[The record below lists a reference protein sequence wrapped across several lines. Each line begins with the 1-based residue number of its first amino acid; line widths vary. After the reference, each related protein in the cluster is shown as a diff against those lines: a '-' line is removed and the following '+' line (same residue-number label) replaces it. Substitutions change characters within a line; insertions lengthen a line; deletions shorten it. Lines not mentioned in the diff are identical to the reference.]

1 MSALRMR
8 VASSFVTL
16 YERLRKRILRFQHRC
31 LRIGCVEVKTEMSDE
46 NITLTTE
53 QKAAAVVV
61 ALGTDKASKLYQF
74 LSADDVEKLTLEVA
88 RLGHLEAKQ
97 TEQALDDFYKTCLTQ
112 KVVTDGGMEYARA
125 VLEKAYGEN
134 AASELLDKV
143 SKYLKNRS
151 FDFVEKAD
159 VKNLFSVLQHERAQT
174 IALVL
179 SYVESDKAASVI
191 SELPEKKRIQVVKSI
206 ALMESAS
213 PEAIK
218 IVEKQLRSRF
228 DTILTTDF
236 TSVGGI
242 DYIADVMNHMDRSN
256 EKYIFDEMGKD
267 DPELADTI
275 RKKMF
280 VFEDILTMDNRSIQR
295 FIRDCDMKDIVYSLK
310 GAGEEI
316 LAAFYS
322 NMSSRMAEQVKSDLE
337 VTYNVK
343 LRDVED
349 AQSRI
354 VGVIRKLEEEGE
366 LVINKGGKD
375 EIIV

>member
-1 MSALRMR
+1 MAID
-8 VASSFVTL
+8 VNGTL
-16 YERLRKRILRFQHRC
+16 
-31 LRIGCVEVKTEMSDE
+31 MP
-46 NITLTTE
+46 E
-53 QKAAAVVV
+53 QKAAAVVI
-61 ALGTDKASKLYQF
+61 ALGTDKASKLFKY
-74 LSADDVEKLTLEVA
+74 LSNEDAEKLALEVA
-88 RLGHLEAKQ
+88 KLGHLEAEQ
-97 TEQALDDFYKTCLTQ
+97 TEQVLDEFYKTCLTQ
-112 KVVTDGGMEYARA
+112 KVVTDGGLEYARA
-125 VLEKAYGEN
+125 VLEKAYGED
-134 AASELLDKV
+134 AATELLQKV

-151 FDFVEKAD
+151 FDFIEKAD
-159 VKNLFSVLQHERAQT
+159 VKNLFSILQHERAQT

-179 SYVESDKAASVI
+179 SYVESDKAAAVFA
-191 SELPEKKRIQVVKSI
+191 ELPEQKRIQVVRSI
-206 ALMESAS
+206 AMMDSAS

-218 IVEKQLRSRF
+218 IVEQQLRSRF
-228 DTILTTDF
+228 DNVLTTDF
-236 TSVGGI
+236 TSIGGI

-256 EKYIFDEMGKD
+256 EKFIFDEMGKD
-267 DPELADTI
+267 DPELTEEI

-295 FIRDCDMKDIVYSLK
+295 FIRDCDMKDVVYSLK

-322 NMSSRMAEQVKSDLE
+322 NMSSRMAEQVRSDLE
-337 VTYNVK
+337 VTVNVK
-343 LRDVED
+343 LRDVEE

>member
-1 MSALRMR
+1 MAIN
-8 VASSFVTL
+8 VNGTL
-16 YERLRKRILRFQHRC
+16 
-31 LRIGCVEVKTEMSDE
+31 VP
-46 NITLTTE
+46 E
-53 QKAAAVVV
+53 QKAAAVVI
-61 ALGTDKASKLYQF
+61 ALGTDKASKLYQY
-74 LSADDVEKLTLEVA
+74 LSNEDVEKLTLEVA
-88 RLGHLEAKQ
+88 KLGHIEAEQ
-97 TEQALDDFYKTCLTQ
+97 TEQILDEFYKTCLTQ
-112 KVVTDGGMEYARA
+112 KVVTDGGLEYARA

-134 AASELLDKV
+134 MATELLQKV

-151 FDFVEKAD
+151 FDFIEKAD
-159 VKNLFSVLQHERAQT
+159 VKNLFSILQHERAQT

-191 SELPEKKRIQVVKSI
+191 AELPEEKRIQVVKTI
-206 ALMESAS
+206 AMMDSAS
-213 PEAIK
+213 PDAIK
-218 IVEKQLRSRF
+218 IVEQQLRSRF
-228 DTILTTDF
+228 DNVLTTDF
-236 TSVGGI
+236 TSIGGI

-295 FIRDCDMKDIVYSLK
+295 FIRDCDMKDVVYSLK

-322 NMSSRMAEQVKSDLE
+322 NMSSRMAEQVRSDLE
-337 VTYNVK
+337 VTVNVK

>member
-1 MSALRMR
+1 MAIDING
-8 VASSFVTL
+8 TL
-16 YERLRKRILRFQHRC
+16 
-31 LRIGCVEVKTEMSDE
+31 VP
-46 NITLTTE
+46 E
-53 QKAAAVVV
+53 QKAAAVVI
-61 ALGTDKASKLYQF
+61 ALGTDKASKLYQY
-74 LSADDVEKLTLEVA
+74 LSNEDVEKLTLEVA
-88 RLGHLEAKQ
+88 KLGHIEAEQ
-97 TEQALDDFYKTCLTQ
+97 TEQILDEFYKTCLTQ
-112 KVVTDGGMEYARA
+112 KVVTDGGLEYARA

-134 AASELLDKV
+134 MATELLQKV

-151 FDFVEKAD
+151 FDFIEKAD
-159 VKNLFSVLQHERAQT
+159 VKNLFSILQHERAQT

-191 SELPEKKRIQVVKSI
+191 AELPEDKRIQVVKSI
-206 ALMESAS
+206 AMMDSAS
-213 PEAIK
+213 PDAIK
-218 IVEKQLRSRF
+218 IVEQQLRSRF
-228 DTILTTDF
+228 DNILTTDF
-236 TSVGGI
+236 TSIGGI

-267 DPELADTI
+267 DPELAETI

-295 FIRDCDMKDIVYSLK
+295 FIRDCDMKDVVYSLK

-322 NMSSRMAEQVKSDLE
+322 NMSSRMAEQVRSDLE
-337 VTYNVK
+337 VTVNVK

>member
-1 MSALRMR
+1 MEA
-8 VASSFVTL
+8 
-16 YERLRKRILRFQHRC
+16 
-31 LRIGCVEVKTEMSDE
+31 E
-46 NITLTTE
+46 NKLSPE
-53 QKAAAVVV
+53 QRAAAVIVS
-61 ALGTDKASKLYQF
+61 LGADKASKIYKH
-74 LSADDVEKLTLEVA
+74 LSESDIEKLTIEVA
-88 RLGHLEAKQ
+88 KLGHITPEQMEAV
-97 TEQALDDFYKTCLTQ
+97 LDEFYKTCLTQ
-112 KVVTDGGMEYARA
+112 KVVTDGGLEYARA
-125 VLEKAYGEN
+125 VLEKAYGEST
-134 AASELLDKV
+134 ATELLQKV

-151 FDFVEKAD
+151 FDFIEKAD
-159 VKNLFSVLQHERAQT
+159 VKNLFSILQHERAQT

-191 SELPEKKRIQVVKSI
+191 AELPEEKRIQVVKSI
-206 ALMESAS
+206 AMMDSAS
-213 PEAIK
+213 PDAIK
-218 IVEKQLRSRF
+218 IVEQQLRSRF
-228 DTILTTDF
+228 DNILTTDF
-236 TSVGGI
+236 TSIGGI

-256 EKYIFDEMGKD
+256 EKFIFDEMGKD

-295 FIRDCDMKDIVYSLK
+295 FIRDCDMKDVVYSLK

-337 VTYNVK
+337 VTVNVK
-343 LRDVED
+343 LRDVEE

>member
-1 MSALRMR
+1 MAID
-8 VASSFVTL
+8 VNGTL
-16 YERLRKRILRFQHRC
+16 
-31 LRIGCVEVKTEMSDE
+31 MP
-46 NITLTTE
+46 E
-53 QKAAAVVV
+53 QKAAAVVI
-61 ALGTDKASKLYQF
+61 ALGTDKASKLFKY
-74 LSADDVEKLTLEVA
+74 LSNEDAEKLALEVA
-88 RLGHLEAKQ
+88 KLGHLEAEQ
-97 TEQALDDFYKTCLTQ
+97 TEQVLDEFYKTCLTQ
-112 KVVTDGGMEYARA
+112 KVVTDGGLEYARA
-125 VLEKAYGEN
+125 VLEKAYGED
-134 AASELLDKV
+134 AATELLQKV

-151 FDFVEKAD
+151 FDFIEKAD
-159 VKNLFSVLQHERAQT
+159 VKNLFSILQHERAQT

-179 SYVESDKAASVI
+179 SYVESDKAAAVI
-191 SELPEKKRIQVVKSI
+191 AELPEQKRIQVVRSI
-206 ALMESAS
+206 AMMDSAS

-218 IVEKQLRSRF
+218 IVEQQLRSRF
-228 DTILTTDF
+228 DNILTTDF
-236 TSVGGI
+236 TSIGGI

-256 EKYIFDEMGKD
+256 EKFIFDEMGKD
-267 DPELADTI
+267 DPELTEEI

-295 FIRDCDMKDIVYSLK
+295 FIRDCDMKDVVYSLK

-322 NMSSRMAEQVKSDLE
+322 NMSSRMAEQVRSDLE
-337 VTYNVK
+337 VTVNVK
-343 LRDVED
+343 LRDVEE

>member
-1 MSALRMR
+1 MAID
-8 VASSFVTL
+8 VNGTL
-16 YERLRKRILRFQHRC
+16 
-31 LRIGCVEVKTEMSDE
+31 MP
-46 NITLTTE
+46 E
-53 QKAAAVVV
+53 QKAAAVVI
-61 ALGTDKASKLYQF
+61 ALGTDKASKLFKY
-74 LSADDVEKLTLEVA
+74 LSNEDAEKLALEVA
-88 RLGHLEAKQ
+88 KLGHLEAEQ
-97 TEQALDDFYKTCLTQ
+97 TEQVLDEFYKTCLTQ
-112 KVVTDGGMEYARA
+112 KVVTDGGLEYARA
-125 VLEKAYGEN
+125 VLEKAYGED
-134 AASELLDKV
+134 AATELLQKV

-151 FDFVEKAD
+151 FDFIEKAD
-159 VKNLFSVLQHERAQT
+159 VKNLFSILQHERAQT

-179 SYVESDKAASVI
+179 SYVESDKAAAVI
-191 SELPEKKRIQVVKSI
+191 AELPEQKRIQVVRSI
-206 ALMESAS
+206 AMMDSAS

-218 IVEKQLRSRF
+218 IVEQQLRSRF
-228 DTILTTDF
+228 DNVLTTDF
-236 TSVGGI
+236 TSIGGI

-256 EKYIFDEMGKD
+256 EKFIFDEMGKD
-267 DPELADTI
+267 DPELTEEI

-295 FIRDCDMKDIVYSLK
+295 FIRDCDMKDVVYSLK

-322 NMSSRMAEQVKSDLE
+322 NMSSRMAEQVRSDLE
-337 VTYNVK
+337 VTVNVK
-343 LRDVED
+343 LRDVEE

>member
-1 MSALRMR
+1 
-8 VASSFVTL
+8 
-16 YERLRKRILRFQHRC
+16 
-31 LRIGCVEVKTEMSDE
+31 
-46 NITLTTE
+46 
-53 QKAAAVVV
+53 
-61 ALGTDKASKLYQF
+61 
-74 LSADDVEKLTLEVA
+74 
-88 RLGHLEAKQ
+88 
-97 TEQALDDFYKTCLTQ
+97 
-112 KVVTDGGMEYARA
+112 
-125 VLEKAYGEN
+125 
-134 AASELLDKV
+134 
-143 SKYLKNRS
+143 
-151 FDFVEKAD
+151 
-159 VKNLFSVLQHERAQT
+159 
-174 IALVL
+174 
-179 SYVESDKAASVI
+179 
-191 SELPEKKRIQVVKSI
+191 
-206 ALMESAS
+206 
-213 PEAIK
+213 
-218 IVEKQLRSRF
+218 
-228 DTILTTDF
+228 
-236 TSVGGI
+236 
-242 DYIADVMNHMDRSN
+242 
-256 EKYIFDEMGKD
+256 MGKD

>member
-1 MSALRMR
+1 
-8 VASSFVTL
+8 
-16 YERLRKRILRFQHRC
+16 
-31 LRIGCVEVKTEMSDE
+31 MSDE

-159 VKNLFSVLQHERAQT
+159 VKNLFSFLHHERAQT

-191 SELPEKKRIQVVKSI
+191 SELPE
-206 ALMESAS
+206 
-213 PEAIK
+213 
-218 IVEKQLRSRF
+218 
-228 DTILTTDF
+228 
-236 TSVGGI
+236 
-242 DYIADVMNHMDRSN
+242 
-256 EKYIFDEMGKD
+256 
-267 DPELADTI
+267 
-275 RKKMF
+275 
-280 VFEDILTMDNRSIQR
+280 
-295 FIRDCDMKDIVYSLK
+295 
-310 GAGEEI
+310 
-316 LAAFYS
+316 
-322 NMSSRMAEQVKSDLE
+322 
-337 VTYNVK
+337 
-343 LRDVED
+343 
-349 AQSRI
+349 
-354 VGVIRKLEEEGE
+354 
-366 LVINKGGKD
+366 
-375 EIIV
+375 

>member
-1 MSALRMR
+1 MATD
-8 VASSFVTL
+8 ANVTL
-16 YERLRKRILRFQHRC
+16 
-31 LRIGCVEVKTEMSDE
+31 MP
-46 NITLTTE
+46 E
-53 QKAAAVVV
+53 QKAAAVVI
-61 ALGTDKASKLYQF
+61 ALGTDKASKLYQY
-74 LSADDVEKLTLEVA
+74 LGNDDAEKLTLEVA
-88 RLGHLEAKQ
+88 KLGHLEAEQ
-97 TEQALDDFYKTCLTQ
+97 TEQVLDEFYKTCLTQ
-112 KVVTDGGMEYARA
+112 KVVTDGGLEYARA
-125 VLEKAYGEN
+125 VLEKAYGEST
-134 AASELLDKV
+134 ATELLQKV

-151 FDFVEKAD
+151 FDFIEKAD
-159 VKNLFSVLQHERAQT
+159 VKNLFSILQHERAQT

-191 SELPEKKRIQVVKSI
+191 AELPEEKRIQVVKSI
-206 ALMESAS
+206 AMMDSAS
-213 PEAIK
+213 PDAIK
-218 IVEKQLRSRF
+218 IVEQQLRSRF
-228 DTILTTDF
+228 DNILTTDF
-236 TSVGGI
+236 TSIGGI

-256 EKYIFDEMGKD
+256 EKFIFDEMGKD

-295 FIRDCDMKDIVYSLK
+295 FIRDCDMKDVVYSLK

-322 NMSSRMAEQVKSDLE
+322 NMSSLMAEQVKSDLE
-337 VTYNVK
+337 VTVNVK
-343 LRDVED
+343 LRDVEE

>member
-1 MSALRMR
+1 M
-8 VASSFVTL
+8 
-16 YERLRKRILRFQHRC
+16 
-31 LRIGCVEVKTEMSDE
+31 
-46 NITLTTE
+46 
-53 QKAAAVVV
+53 
-61 ALGTDKASKLYQF
+61 
-74 LSADDVEKLTLEVA
+74 
-88 RLGHLEAKQ
+88 
-97 TEQALDDFYKTCLTQ
+97 
-112 KVVTDGGMEYARA
+112 
-125 VLEKAYGEN
+125 
-134 AASELLDKV
+134 
-143 SKYLKNRS
+143 
-151 FDFVEKAD
+151 
-159 VKNLFSVLQHERAQT
+159 
-174 IALVL
+174 
-179 SYVESDKAASVI
+179 
-191 SELPEKKRIQVVKSI
+191 
-206 ALMESAS
+206 
-213 PEAIK
+213 
-218 IVEKQLRSRF
+218 
-228 DTILTTDF
+228 
-236 TSVGGI
+236 GGI

-256 EKYIFDEMGKD
+256 EEYIFDEMGKD

-322 NMSSRMAEQVKSDLE
+322 NMSSRMAEQVRSDLE

-343 LRDVED
+343 LRDVEE

>member
-1 MSALRMR
+1 MAIN
-8 VASSFVTL
+8 VNGTL
-16 YERLRKRILRFQHRC
+16 
-31 LRIGCVEVKTEMSDE
+31 VP
-46 NITLTTE
+46 E
-53 QKAAAVVV
+53 QKAAAVVI
-61 ALGTDKASKLYQF
+61 ALGTDKASKLYQY
-74 LSADDVEKLTLEVA
+74 LSNEDVEKLTLEVA
-88 RLGHLEAKQ
+88 KLGHIEAEQ
-97 TEQALDDFYKTCLTQ
+97 TEQILDEFYKTCLTQ
-112 KVVTDGGMEYARA
+112 KVVTDGGLEYARA

-134 AASELLDKV
+134 MATELLQKV

-151 FDFVEKAD
+151 FDFIEKAD
-159 VKNLFSVLQHERAQT
+159 VKNLFSILQHERAQT

-191 SELPEKKRIQVVKSI
+191 AELPEEKRIQVVKSI
-206 ALMESAS
+206 AMMDSAS
-213 PEAIK
+213 PDAIK
-218 IVEKQLRSRF
+218 IVEQQLRSRF
-228 DTILTTDF
+228 DNILTTDF
-236 TSVGGI
+236 TSIGGI

-267 DPELADTI
+267 DPELAETI

-295 FIRDCDMKDIVYSLK
+295 FIRDCDMKDVVYSLK

-322 NMSSRMAEQVKSDLE
+322 NMSSRMAEQVRSDLE
-337 VTYNVK
+337 VTVNVK

>member
-1 MSALRMR
+1 MAID
-8 VASSFVTL
+8 VNGTL
-16 YERLRKRILRFQHRC
+16 
-31 LRIGCVEVKTEMSDE
+31 MP
-46 NITLTTE
+46 E
-53 QKAAAVVV
+53 QKAAAVVI
-61 ALGTDKASKLYQF
+61 ALGTDKASKLFKY
-74 LSADDVEKLTLEVA
+74 LSNEDAEKLALEVA
-88 RLGHLEAKQ
+88 KLGHLEAEQ
-97 TEQALDDFYKTCLTQ
+97 TEQVLDEFYKTCLTQ
-112 KVVTDGGMEYARA
+112 KVVTDGGLEYARA
-125 VLEKAYGEN
+125 VLEKAYGED
-134 AASELLDKV
+134 AATELLQKV

-151 FDFVEKAD
+151 FDFIEKAD
-159 VKNLFSVLQHERAQT
+159 VKNLFSILQHERAQT

-179 SYVESDKAASVI
+179 SYVESDKAAAVI
-191 SELPEKKRIQVVKSI
+191 AELPEQKRIQVVRSI
-206 ALMESAS
+206 AMMDSAS

-218 IVEKQLRSRF
+218 IVEQQLRSRF
-228 DTILTTDF
+228 DNVLTTDF
-236 TSVGGI
+236 TSIGGI

-267 DPELADTI
+267 DPELTEEI

-295 FIRDCDMKDIVYSLK
+295 FIRDCDMKDVVYSLK

-322 NMSSRMAEQVKSDLE
+322 NMSSRMAEQVRSDLE
-337 VTYNVK
+337 VTVNVK
-343 LRDVED
+343 LRDVEE

>member
-1 MSALRMR
+1 MAID
-8 VASSFVTL
+8 VNGTL
-16 YERLRKRILRFQHRC
+16 
-31 LRIGCVEVKTEMSDE
+31 MP
-46 NITLTTE
+46 E
-53 QKAAAVVV
+53 QKAAAVVI
-61 ALGTDKASKLYQF
+61 ALGTDKASKLFKY
-74 LSADDVEKLTLEVA
+74 LSNEDAEKLALEVA
-88 RLGHLEAKQ
+88 KLGHLEAEQ
-97 TEQALDDFYKTCLTQ
+97 TEQVLDEFYKTCLTQ
-112 KVVTDGGMEYARA
+112 KVVTDGGLEYARA
-125 VLEKAYGEN
+125 VLEKAYGED
-134 AASELLDKV
+134 AATELLQKV

-151 FDFVEKAD
+151 FDFIEKAE
-159 VKNLFSVLQHERAQT
+159 VKNLFSILQHERAQT

-179 SYVESDKAASVI
+179 SYVESDKAAAVI
-191 SELPEKKRIQVVKSI
+191 AELPEQKRIQVVRSI
-206 ALMESAS
+206 AMMDSAS

-218 IVEKQLRSRF
+218 IVEQQLRSRF
-228 DTILTTDF
+228 DNVLTTDF
-236 TSVGGI
+236 TSIGGI

-256 EKYIFDEMGKD
+256 EKFIFDEMGKD
-267 DPELADTI
+267 DPELTEEI

-295 FIRDCDMKDIVYSLK
+295 FIRDCDMKDVVYSLK

-322 NMSSRMAEQVKSDLE
+322 NMSSRMAEQVRSDLE
-337 VTYNVK
+337 VTVNVK
-343 LRDVED
+343 LRDVEE

>member
-1 MSALRMR
+1 MATD
-8 VASSFVTL
+8 ANVTL
-16 YERLRKRILRFQHRC
+16 
-31 LRIGCVEVKTEMSDE
+31 MP
-46 NITLTTE
+46 E
-53 QKAAAVVV
+53 QKAAAVVI
-61 ALGTDKASKLYQF
+61 ALGTDKASKLYQY
-74 LSADDVEKLTLEVA
+74 LGNDDAEKLTIEVA
-88 RLGHLEAKQ
+88 KLGHLEAEQ
-97 TEQALDDFYKTCLTQ
+97 TEQVLDEFYKTCLTQ
-112 KVVTDGGMEYARA
+112 KVVTDGGLEYARA
-125 VLEKAYGEN
+125 VLEKAYGEST
-134 AASELLDKV
+134 ATELLQKV

-151 FDFVEKAD
+151 FDFIEKAD
-159 VKNLFSVLQHERAQT
+159 VKNLFSILQHERAQT

-191 SELPEKKRIQVVKSI
+191 AELPEEKRIQVVKSI
-206 ALMESAS
+206 AMMDSAS
-213 PEAIK
+213 PDAIK
-218 IVEKQLRSRF
+218 IVEQQLRSRF
-228 DTILTTDF
+228 DNILTTDF
-236 TSVGGI
+236 TSIGGI
-242 DYIADVMNHMDRSN
+242 DYIADVINHMDRSN
-256 EKYIFDEMGKD
+256 EKFIFDEMGKD

-295 FIRDCDMKDIVYSLK
+295 FIRDCDMKDVVYSLK

-337 VTYNVK
+337 VTVNVK
-343 LRDVED
+343 LRDVEE